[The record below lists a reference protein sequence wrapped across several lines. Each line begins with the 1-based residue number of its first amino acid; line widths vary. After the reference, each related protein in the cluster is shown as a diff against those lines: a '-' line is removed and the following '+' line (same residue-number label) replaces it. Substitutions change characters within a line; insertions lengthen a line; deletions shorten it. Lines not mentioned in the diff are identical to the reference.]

1 MKSTIWISTFR
12 EIKQSLGRFLA
23 IVAIIALGVALFA
36 GLKMTQPD
44 MMAMTQEYFDE
55 VNFYDYRL
63 LSTVGFGK
71 EDVEIF
77 AEQEGVEDAEGA
89 LQFDIL
95 CEGTGGNN
103 YVLKAHSV
111 TENVNRLTV
120 VDGRL
125 PESADEC
132 VVDANMY
139 DSSWI
144 GKTITLSQTN
154 TEEDLEHFAYQEYE
168 ITGLVQSPLYIQ
180 FERGTTALGNGTIS
194 GFFYTLPEGF
204 ADDYYTEIYVAFEP
218 EFSLYSDE
226 YEAYID
232 NRQENWETVALTVA
246 EERYATVKAEA
257 EQELADGKA
266 ELEEKSAEAEQEL
279 ADARAQLDDAA
290 KQIAEAEEQ
299 LADAREEL
307 EAAPAELDAREAELL
322 EAEQTLK
329 EKEAEL
335 NAGAIALGIGVA
347 QGMAQ
352 LNEAMGSVDISQV
365 TNSGSGT
372 SYDTSALSS
381 AQSQVADARTQ
392 IVDGRAQIDAAKQ
405 QITDGK
411 QQIADARQQIAD
423 GLKELEEK
431 EQELADA
438 KKEYE
443 DGLAEYEE
451 GLAEFNAEIA
461 DAEQQIEDGEK
472 ALEEL
477 ADPDAYVLGRD
488 TNVGYVCFE
497 SDSGIVDG
505 IANVFPVFFFLVAAL
520 VCMTTMNRMVEEQ
533 RTQIGVLKALG
544 YSESTIMAKYIFY
557 SGSAAMIGAVTGYA
571 LGTWFFPKIIW
582 FAYGIMYRIDDLVYL
597 FDWKL
602 ALISLIAS
610 LLCSVGTTWVSCRL
624 ELKEVAAELMRPKA
638 PKAGKR
644 VIFERM
650 PFLWKRLKFLQKV
663 SVRNILRYKK
673 RFFMMIVG
681 ISGCTALLVTG
692 FGVGDSVKNVANQ
705 QYKEIQIYDA
715 SVTYSDAINT
725 EMERE
730 LRELIGNGISDY
742 AFVLEKTMDLQTEEG
757 TKGINLIVT
766 DPDTDMNPY
775 ISLHTT
781 KDEKIAAP
789 KKGEAVISHKL
800 ADEYD
805 IAIGDTI
812 TLRDE
817 DMKTIDAT
825 VSGIC
830 ENFVYNYVY
839 LNADTYEEDMGEAVG
854 YKTVYVNIN
863 AEEDAHLVGTRLM
876 NLDKVTSVIINEDTM
891 ARFESMLGSMDLI
904 VFVIVL
910 CAAGLA
916 FIVLYNLTNINI
928 TERVREIATIKVLGF
943 YEKETAVYVF
953 RENNI
958 LAFLG
963 ALGGLVL
970 GYFFHAFVMSQIK
983 IDMVAF
989 DVHIRP
995 ASYIYSIILTLVFA
1009 WLVGKMMKRK
1019 LDQISMTESLK
1030 SVD

>member
-1 MKSTIWISTFR
+1 MKSTIWKSTFR

-23 IVAIIALGVALFA
+23 IVAIIALGVGLFA

-44 MMAMTQEYFDE
+44 MMAMTQNYFDE
-55 VNFYDYRL
+55 ANFYDYRL

-71 EDVEIF
+71 EDVQTF
-77 AEQEGVEDAEGA
+77 AEMDGVEAAEGA
-89 LQFDIL
+89 LQFDIM
-95 CEGTGGNN
+95 CEDTSGNN
-103 YVLKAHSV
+103 YVLKAHSI
-111 TENVNRLTV
+111 TEDVNKLTV
-120 VDGRL
+120 VEGRL
-125 PESADEC
+125 PERADEC
-132 VVDANMY
+132 VVDANAY

-144 GKTITLSQTN
+144 GKKITLSKAN
-154 TEEDLEHFAYQEYE
+154 EEEDLDHFSYQEYE
-168 ITGLVQSPLYIQ
+168 ITGIVQSPLYIQ
-180 FERGTTALGNGTIS
+180 FERGTTALGSGTVS
-194 GFFYTLPEGF
+194 GFFYLLPEGF
-204 ADDYYTEIYVAFEP
+204 ADDYYTEIYVAFAP
-218 EFSLYSDE
+218 EFSLYSDA
-226 YEAYID
+226 YEAYIEGKQD
-232 NRQENWETVALTVA
+232 EWETAAFTAA
-246 EERYATVKAEA
+246 EDRYNEFKT
-257 EQELADGKA
+257 
-266 ELEEKSAEAEQEL
+266 EAEQEL
-279 ADARAQLDDAA
+279 ADANAELEEKRTEAEQELADAKEQLDDAA
-290 KQIAEAEEQ
+290 EQIADAEEQ
-299 LADAREEL
+299 ISDAKAEL
-307 EAAPAELDAREAELL
+307 EAAPAELDAKEAELL
-322 EAEQTLK
+322 AAEQTIQ

-335 NAGAIALGIGVA
+335 QAGAAALGSGIPQEQIAIMQQQIAAGQAELDA
-347 QGMAQ
+347 QKQQIEDGKA
-352 LNEAMGSVDISQV
+352 AI
-365 TNSGSGT
+365 T
-372 SYDTSALSS
+372 A
-381 AQSQVADARTQ
+381 ARE
-392 IVDGRAQIDAAKQ
+392 
-405 QITDGK
+405 QITDGL
-411 QQIADARQQIAD
+411 A
-423 GLKELEEK
+423 ELEEK
-431 EQELADA
+431 EAELADA
-438 KKEYE
+438 RAEYE
-443 DGLAEYEE
+443 DGLAEYEDA
-451 GLAEFNAEIA
+451 LAEFNAEIA
-461 DAEQQIEDGEK
+461 DAEQQIADGEK
-472 ALEEL
+472 EIEEMVE
-477 ADPDAYVLGRD
+477 PDAYVLGRD

-557 SGSAAMIGAVTGYA
+557 SGSAALLGAVVGYV
-571 LGTWFFPKIIW
+571 LGTWLFPKVIW
-582 FAYGIMYRIDDLVYL
+582 FAYGILYRIDDLVYL

-644 VIFERM
+644 VIFEKM
-650 PFLWKRLKFLQKV
+650 PFIWKRLKFLQKV
-663 SVRNILRYKK
+663 SVRNIFRYKK

-705 QYKEIQIYDA
+705 QYTEIQTYDA
-715 SVTYSDAINT
+715 SVTYSDPVSA

-730 LRELIGNGISDY
+730 LQELIGDGISDY
-742 AFVLEKTMDLQTEEG
+742 AFVLEKSMDLETDDG
-757 TKGINLIVT
+757 TKGINLIVM
-766 DPDTDMNPY
+766 DPKTDMTPY
-775 ISLHTT
+775 LSLHST
-781 KDEKIAAP
+781 KDEKITAP
-789 KKGEAVISHKL
+789 KNGEAVICQKI
-800 ADEYD
+800 ADTYD

-812 TLRDE
+812 TLYDE

-830 ENFVYNYVY
+830 ENFVYSYVY
-839 LNADTYEEDMGEAVG
+839 LNAETYEEDMGEAAT
-854 YKTVYVNIN
+854 YKTAYVNIN
-863 AEEDAHLVGTRLM
+863 ADEDAHLVGTKLM
-876 NLDKVTSVIINEDTM
+876 NLDKVTSVIISEDTL
-891 ARFESMLGSMDLI
+891 ARFDSMLGSMDLI

-943 YEKETAVYVF
+943 YEKETAAYVF

-958 LAFLG
+958 LSFIG
-963 ALGGLVL
+963 ALVGLVL

-983 IDMVAF
+983 IDIVSF

-995 ASYIYSIILTLVFA
+995 ASYIYSVVLTLVFA